1 MGTYSLLTEWN
12 KELIFFLICLNI
24 LFKQL
29 TIHLSCKPSFQV
41 TNHQSNK
48 SSKKTNDGQPNQPNI
63 RPLNQKPVQATNQPT
78 KNPSKQPTVP
88 EQKRELVL

>member
-1 MGTYSLLTEWN
+1 MGTCSLLTEWN

-29 TIHLSCKPSFQV
+29 TIHLSCKPLFQV

-63 RPLNQKPVQATNQPT
+63 RPLNQKPVQATNLN
-78 KNPSKQPTVP
+78 KN
-88 EQKRELVL
+88 EN